1 MYISHIKLFL
11 SFAAL
16 QYGQMK
22 GLCGRFMDTQARM
35 AQKVQDALQERED
48 MRRQMDEALRTK
60 EAVRNAFL
68 LFIIKVMSGLQTSA
82 SSSIGVQMDPC
93 LQTVQ
98 KLVCYH
104 WSEIFIHLI
113 GRQWL
118 DFSVKMESML
128 TIAFITCI
136 AYKTILLYLK
146 IVSVTVPL

>member
-1 MYISHIKLFL
+1 
-11 SFAAL
+11 
-16 QYGQMK
+16 MK

-35 AQKVQDALQERED
+35 AQKVRDALQERED

-82 SSSIGVQMDPC
+82 SSSIGVQMDLC

-113 GRQWL
+113 GRQWMH
-118 DFSVKMESML
+118 FSVKMESML
-128 TIAFITCI
+128 QTIAFLTCI
-136 AYKTILLYLK
+136 AYKTILKQIEL
-146 IVSVTVPL
+146 VE

>member
-1 MYISHIKLFL
+1 
-11 SFAAL
+11 
-16 QYGQMK
+16 
-22 GLCGRFMDTQARM
+22 M
-35 AQKVQDALQERED
+35 AQKVRDALQERED

-82 SSSIGVQMDPC
+82 SSSIGVQMDQC

-98 KLVCYH
+98 KLVCYN

-113 GRQWL
+113 GRQWF

-128 TIAFITCI
+128 QTIAFITCI